1 VAQRRRTLHVRG
13 HGLFG
18 EVEGHR
24 FTDTEQGDFKMT
36 TTETTSRKMHIFL
49 TRGVIAVAWAAVF
62 AAAAG
67 SLTTEVTIGAGI
79 LLVIYPL
86 IDVVASVIDAR
97 TQQGSAQRVLRANA
111 ALSAVAALALGL
123 AATGSVASV
132 FVVFGIWAAVSGA
145 AQLVTALRRRA
156 ELGIQLPMLLAG
168 GVSVLLGIVFVAASA
183 TANPMLRMLAIYA
196 ATGGVDFMIEA
207 WLLSR
212 RRHNLST
219 LPVAA

>member
-1 VAQRRRTLHVRG
+1 
-13 HGLFG
+13 
-18 EVEGHR
+18 
-24 FTDTEQGDFKMT
+24 MT

-67 SLTTEVTIGAGI
+67 SLTTEVTVGAGI